1 MKMPCMSVISLM
13 GLREVILRNGLL
25 SPCQIRC
32 FLDHFQMMAP
42 MRLKKLDLSYSI
54 LQTVEPDILARSVC
68 LLETAI
74 IRGCALTFTQVNA
87 IAQNILEREDEDGRF
102 CLKHLDLAANNNQRQ
117 ADTPLLAAA
126 LSRIETVNI
135 KEYNPK
141 PKPPYQLARHLFTA
155 LSEDEDSKVRQLELS
170 DVPNRPLSTKLEKI
184 HFNEASF
191 HPDVMLNV
199 LGEENSKLKTLE
211 IEDCEGFDSVIL
223 PEAFFTWIISGFI
236 QQCEQKLLDVK
247 PE

>member
-1 MKMPCMSVISLM
+1 MK
-13 GLREVILRNGLL
+13 E
-25 SPCQIRC
+25 
-32 FLDHFQMMAP
+32 D
-42 MRLKKLDLSYSI
+42 Y
-54 LQTVEPDILARSVC
+54 
-68 LLETAI
+68 
-74 IRGCALTFTQVNA
+74 
-87 IAQNILEREDEDGRF
+87 LERIRYKEPPF
-102 CLKHLDLAANNNQRQ
+102 NYHF
-117 ADTPLLAAA
+117 DTHN
-126 LSRIETVNI
+126 SIC
-135 KEYNPK
+135 
-141 PKPPYQLARHLFTA
+141 
-155 LSEDEDSKVRQLELS
+155 
-170 DVPNRPLSTKLEKI
+170 DVPNRPLSAKLEKI